1 MLRRVLKPVALGAT
15 SAVAVGA
22 AALVVDAPMG
32 DMGDGKYT
40 IEHETKFPEW
50 AHNMGRVP
58 VFLAATTAAKVY
70 LKRLNSFSVEGTEI
84 LVKQVEERPKGTA
97 LITVSNHSA
106 TVDDPAV
113 IAAMLPWSYGVM
125 PHAGRW
131 SLCSQEY
138 SYTKG
143 RAISAIFYGA
153 KTLPVKRGAGVD
165 HPMMKAI
172 FDKVELGEWVHIF
185 PEGKIVQNEMLG
197 GRESPRREE
206 IGRLKWGVGKLI
218 ARASVRPVVV
228 PFYHH
233 NMEKVM
239 PQNEKNQ
246 LISVVPKTN
255 VDIRV
260 RVGEPISFDD
270 LFDAYEKSRVVG
282 ATPWQTQE
290 REKALFQAI
299 TKRIEDAL
307 LELAEPSKQQQ
318 HQ

>member
-1 MLRRVLKPVALGAT
+1 M
-15 SAVAVGA
+15 AV
-22 AALVVDAPMG
+22 
-32 DMGDGKYT
+32 
-40 IEHETKFPEW
+40 
-50 AHNMGRVP
+50 
-58 VFLAATTAAKVY
+58 
-70 LKRLNSFSVEGTEI
+70 
-84 LVKQVEERPKGTA
+84 
-97 LITVSNHSA
+97 
-106 TVDDPAV
+106 
-113 IAAMLPWSYGVM
+113 
-125 PHAGRW
+125 
-131 SLCSQEY
+131 
-138 SYTKG
+138 
-143 RAISAIFYGA
+143 
-153 KTLPVKRGAGVD
+153 
-165 HPMMKAI
+165 
-172 FDKVELGEWVHIF
+172 
-185 PEGKIVQNEMLG
+185 LG